1 MTSAQIPRS
10 ETGSRLARRLRPR
23 LTGVAYGG
31 WWLARRAV
39 AVAPLRV
46 SYRLAGLGAAVG
58 WLLAS
63 EQRRNAIANYRQML
77 GPAEQ
82 RFAPVLARR
91 SFAAYAR
98 YAIDFMRSGALSD
111 EQMLARVAFD
121 EWEKIEAIAATGR
134 GCIAILMHF
143 GDWDVG
149 GQVLALRGYRLNAV
163 AETQPGRI
171 NADFTAIRERR
182 GARLIPMERGAASIV
197 RALKRGQFLAILI
210 DRPLDEGG
218 VEVEFFGGSVR
229 LPDGPAR
236 LALRTGAAVIT
247 VAVARNTPNSDRVQA
262 LLDFSIEL
270 PHSGNAD
277 ADVRELTQR
286 IMSSHER
293 IIRRYPEQWYMFRR
307 FWRDGPA

>member
-1 MTSAQIPRS
+1 MTSATIPTD
-10 ETGSRLARRLRPR
+10 ETNAWLASWLCPR
-23 LTGVAYGG
+23 LHAVAYGG

-39 AVAPLRV
+39 AIAPLR
-46 SYRLAGLGAAVG
+46 LAYQVAGIGAVAG
-58 WLLAS
+58 WLLAPV
-63 EQRRNAIANYRQML
+63 QRRNAIANYRQML

-82 RFAPVLARR
+82 RLAPILARR

-98 YAIDFMRSGALSD
+98 YAIDFMRSGALTD
-111 EQMLARVAFD
+111 EQVLARVAFD

-149 GQVLALRGYRLNAV
+149 GQVLALRGYGLNAI

-171 NADFTAIRERR
+171 NADFTAIREAR

-218 VEVEFFGGSVR
+218 VDVDFFGGRVR

-247 VAVARNTPNSDRVQA
+247 AAMARSAPDSDRVQA

-270 PHSGNAD
+270 PHSGDTD
-277 ADVRELTQR
+277 ADVQELTQR
-286 IMSSHER
+286 IMQSHER
-293 IIRRYPEQWYMFRR
+293 VIRRFPEQWYMFRR